1 MPVCNFCGTVHDGHS
16 PTCPKCGRKV
26 ETVADSPVYS
36 FDTAAEEAAE
46 KSRLFALLSFLG
58 VIFMP
63 LSLIFGYMTFKIAR
77 SVKEGLYHERIKR
90 MKQVALAAIG
100 LSCIV
105 LVVWLLLYG
114 GGMLDRIA
122 DFFRILTTG

>member
-26 ETVADSPVYS
+26 ETVADSPIYS

-46 KSRLFALLSFLG
+46 KSRLFALLAFLG

-63 LSLIFGYMTFKIAR
+63 LSLIFGYMAFKR
-77 SVKEGLYHERIKR
+77 LW
-90 MKQVALAAIG
+90 
-100 LSCIV
+100 LSGITEI
-105 LVVWLLLYG
+105 
-114 GGMLDRIA
+114 GMLIVNGRIA
-122 DFFRILTTG
+122 GAVPAYTIRSDI